1 LWELLTRLQPYGGMS
16 PAAIA
21 VSVIRDN
28 LRPPLPEEGEKEAD
42 GASHEYR
49 ELLTNCWHQ
58 DPTVR
63 PTFLVPHP
71 TFFSFHLF
79 IFLSFYLFIWSV
91 NNIYLFI
98 IVARGQEVMTRLST
112 MSGESAFTSKSSS
125 SSTLCD
131 SVIAIYFFIYI
142 FIFTC

>member
-1 LWELLTRLQPYGGMS
+1 LWCDAGIILWELLTRLQPYGGMS

-42 GASHEYR
+42 GPSREYR

-63 PTFLVPHP
+63 PTFLVLPP
-71 TFFSFHLF
+71 QPFSISYFLIS
-79 IFLSFYLFIWSV
+79 IF
-91 NNIYLFI
+91 
-98 IVARGQEVMTRLST
+98 
-112 MSGESAFTSKSSS
+112 
-125 SSTLCD
+125 
-131 SVIAIYFFIYI
+131 
-142 FIFTC
+142 